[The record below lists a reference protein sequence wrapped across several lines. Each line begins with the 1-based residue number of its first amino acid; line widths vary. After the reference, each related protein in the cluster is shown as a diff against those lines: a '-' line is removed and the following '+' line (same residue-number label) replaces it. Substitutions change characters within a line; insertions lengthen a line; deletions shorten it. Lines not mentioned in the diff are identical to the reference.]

1 MTDQLALGAAV
12 LAATAAVVISCL
24 PQGRMVVANRVAT
37 LLVFG
42 VATAAV
48 VSGLSSLAISPAR
61 GPLDLAGLVFFAA
74 STVVGAASAL
84 VSPRYL
90 RHSSVGFFRG
100 GPRWY
105 YLGIHLFWA
114 LLLAIPQAANLGVAW
129 ILIEAS
135 TGVTCL
141 LVAYSGSRRALEAG
155 WKYLM
160 LTTFGLTVALLGI
173 LILYGSTA
181 HAYGSAAHAGEALSA
196 LDWTSLH
203 DTVRHLSPGT
213 ATVVVIL
220 VTVGLAA
227 KIGWAPIHHWLP
239 DAHSEAPAPVSA
251 MLSAALLPSI
261 VLVVWRFDQSMGL
274 APTGAPHTLLLGFGL
289 VSLVVSVPFLWT
301 PLPVK
306 RLLAYSSLEHMGI
319 IAVGLGFAQPL
330 ATAGVLLHV
339 CGHAVAKSLGF
350 YATIPLFERQEGAA
364 HRPLRGA
371 VHASPQAATALGISL
386 GALSGLPPSPLFVS
400 ELLILAGGIAA
411 GQVVVAA
418 VAATLVALGFVGLA
432 HQTIEGIFGKA
443 RAAHPV
449 DASSPAFWPLTAAGG
464 AALVVLVGVAAWLAT
479 VPGWTALI
487 TRSLP

>member
-1 MTDQLALGAAV
+1 VTEQFAVAAAS
-12 LAATAAVVISCL
+12 LAAIAAVVISCL
-24 PQGRMVVANRVAT
+24 PPRWMALANRLAT
-37 LLVFG
+37 LLVTG
-42 VATAAV
+42 LAAV
-48 VSGLSSLAISPAR
+48 AVVTGLRSVGAGTGA
-61 GPLDLAGLVFFAA
+61 GQLDLAGLVFFAV
-74 STVVGAASAL
+74 STAVGAVSAL
-84 VSPRYL
+84 LSPRYL
-90 RHSSVGFFRG
+90 RHSGVVFFRG

-105 YLGIHLFWA
+105 YLGLHLFWA
-114 LLLAIPQAANLGVAW
+114 LLLALPQVANLGIAW
-129 ILIEAS
+129 ILVEAS

-173 LILYGSTA
+173 LILYGSTG
-181 HAYGSAAHAGEALSA
+181 HGGGSLSA

-203 DTVRHLSPGT
+203 STVSRLSPST
-213 ATVVVIL
+213 ATLVVIL
-220 VTVGLAA
+220 ITVGFAA

-251 MLSAALLPSI
+251 MLSAALLPSV
-261 VLVVWRFDQSMGL
+261 VLVVWRFDEAMTP
-274 APTGAPHTLLLGFGL
+274 APSGAPHALLLGFGL

-319 IAVGLGFAQPL
+319 LAVGLSFGSPL

-364 HRPLRGA
+364 HRPLRG
-371 VHASPQAATALGISL
+371 VIHASPQSAAALGVSL
-386 GALSGLPPSPLFVS
+386 GALSGLPPSPLFIS

-411 GQVVVAA
+411 GQVIAVAGAA
-418 VAATLVALGFVGLA
+418 VLLALGFIGLA
-432 HQTIEGIFGKA
+432 QQTIEGILGKA
-443 RAAHPV
+443 RVATPV
-449 DASSPAFWPLTAAGG
+449 DGPPPRFWPITAGG
-464 AALVVLVGVAAWLAT
+464 GATLAVLVGIAAWVAAA
-479 VPGWTALI
+479 PGAAALI
-487 TRSLP
+487 TKSLP

>member
-1 MTDQLALGAAV
+1 VTDQLALGAAI

-37 LLVFG
+37 LLVSG
-42 VATAAV
+42 LATAAV
-48 VSGLSSLAISPAR
+48 VSGLQSLTASPGR
-61 GPLDLAGLVFFAA
+61 GQLDLPGLVFFAV

-84 VSPRYL
+84 ISPRYL

-105 YLGIHLFWA
+105 YLGLHLFWA

-135 TGVTCL
+135 TGITCL

-160 LTTFGLTVALLGI
+160 LTTFGLTVALFGI

-181 HAYGSAAHAGEALSA
+181 HVGEALSA

-203 DTVRHLSPGT
+203 DAVRHLSPGT

-261 VLVVWRFDQSMGL
+261 VLVVWRFDQSMDL

-411 GQVVVAA
+411 GHVVVAA
-418 VAATLVALGFVGLA
+418 VAAVLVALGFVGLA

-443 RAAHPV
+443 RVAHPV
-449 DASSPAFWPLTAAGG
+449 GASSAAFWPLTAAAG
-464 AALVVLVGVAAWLAT
+464 AALGVLVGVAAWLAT